1 MVDLSAGAVEDW
13 IARHEPAAAAVRSGE
28 VEIDD
33 LPRVL
38 SALARLGAAL
48 ERARHADPAALAALL
63 TGPDLLPALRTV
75 LAHLNVQRRLRLV
88 VWLAQATQAGG
99 DDARRVLAVVWTD
112 AGGPAHPDPGRP
124 DPGRVVRES
133 LQHLHRFA
141 RVRAIFAPARVEH
154 LQALCENLEGA

>member
-1 MVDLSAGAVEDW
+1 MVDLSTGAVEDW

-48 ERARHADPAALAALL
+48 ERARGGDPAALAGLL

-75 LAHLNVQRRLRLV
+75 LAHLNAQRRLRLV
-88 VWLAQATQAGG
+88 AWLAQATQAGG
-99 DDARRVLAVVWTD
+99 DDARRALAAVWAD
-112 AGGPAHPDPGRP
+112 AGGPAHPDPGR
-124 DPGRVVRES
+124 VVRES
-133 LQHLHRFA
+133 LLHLHRLA

>member
-1 MVDLSAGAVEDW
+1 MVDLSTGAVEDW
-13 IARHEPAAAAVRSGE
+13 IARHEPAVAVVRSGE

-48 ERARHADPAALAALL
+48 DDARARDPAALAGLL

-75 LAHLNVQRRLRLV
+75 LAHLNAQRRLRLV
-88 VWLAQATQAGG
+88 AWLAQTAQAGG
-99 DDARRVLAVVWTD
+99 DDARRVLAAVWAD
-112 AGGPAHPDPGRP
+112 ADGPAHP

-133 LQHLHRFA
+133 LLHLHRFA